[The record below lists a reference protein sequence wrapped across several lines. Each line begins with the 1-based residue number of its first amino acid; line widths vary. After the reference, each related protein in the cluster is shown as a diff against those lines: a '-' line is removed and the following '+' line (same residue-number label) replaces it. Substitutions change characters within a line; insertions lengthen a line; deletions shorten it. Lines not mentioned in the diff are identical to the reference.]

1 MRGRILRSEING
13 VVNQRERCLEKGAGE
28 AAGNLPATVDRPHV
42 GVNHTYIYAVISCH
56 TSEPDDNNSELYHT
70 HAANFSS

>member
-1 MRGRILRSEING
+1 MMSLIK
-13 VVNQRERCLEKGAGE
+13 RERCSVKGAGE
-28 AAGNLPATVDRPHV
+28 AAGNLPATVACPHV

-56 TSEPDDNNSELYHT
+56 TRELDDNSELYHT

>member
-13 VVNQRERCLEKGAGE
+13 VVNQRERCSVKGAGE
-28 AAGNLPATVDRPHV
+28 TAGNLPVTVDCPNV

-56 TSEPDDNNSELYHT
+56 TREPDDNNSELYHT

>member
-13 VVNQRERCLEKGAGE
+13 VVNQRERCSLKGAGG
-28 AAGNLPATVDRPHV
+28 AAGNLPATVARPHV
-42 GVNHTYIYAVISCH
+42 RVNRTYICAVISCH
-56 TSEPDDNNSELYHT
+56 TRELDDNSELCHT